1 MISTLIA
8 AEIWIYVQERM
19 ERMRSCTY
27 IQLRISSACAPG
39 TEQNKVME
47 KVVHVEVD
55 FGRLYG
61 RRGVLCG
68 LLAAAVIAT
77 VICLAVFTAKH
88 NEIGSFWPVDVCTLF
103 LKQDDSTSGPISA
116 CQYVIG
122 GSATV
127 MVLLLALLIE
137 TLLVVFFAFAFA
149 E

>member
-1 MISTLIA
+1 M
-8 AEIWIYVQERM
+8 
-19 ERMRSCTY
+19 
-27 IQLRISSACAPG
+27 
-39 TEQNKVME
+39 K
-47 KVVHVEVD
+47 KVVHVKVD
-55 FGRLYG
+55 LGRLYG

-88 NEIGSFWPVDVCTLF
+88 NEIGSLLFRPADVPWCSLF
-103 LKQDDSTSGPISA
+103 LKQDNLLPTSGPIGA

-127 MVLLLALLIE
+127 MVLLLGLLIE
-137 TLLVVFFAFAFA
+137 TLLVVFFAFAFT

>member
-1 MISTLIA
+1 M
-8 AEIWIYVQERM
+8 
-19 ERMRSCTY
+19 
-27 IQLRISSACAPG
+27 
-39 TEQNKVME
+39 
-47 KVVHVEVD
+47 HVEVD

-88 NEIGSFWPVDVCTLF
+88 NEIGSFWPADVCTLF
-103 LKQDDSTSGPISA
+103 LKQDNLILPTSGPISA

>member
-1 MISTLIA
+1 M
-8 AEIWIYVQERM
+8 
-19 ERMRSCTY
+19 
-27 IQLRISSACAPG
+27 
-39 TEQNKVME
+39 K
-47 KVVHVEVD
+47 KVVHVKVD
-55 FGRLYG
+55 LGRLYG

-88 NEIGSFWPVDVCTLF
+88 NEIGSADVCTLF
-103 LKQDDSTSGPISA
+103 LKFQPPTNGPVSA

-127 MVLLLALLIE
+127 MVLLLGLLIE
-137 TLLVVFFAFAFA
+137 TLLVVFFAFAFT

>member
-1 MISTLIA
+1 M
-8 AEIWIYVQERM
+8 
-19 ERMRSCTY
+19 
-27 IQLRISSACAPG
+27 
-39 TEQNKVME
+39 K
-47 KVVHVEVD
+47 KVVHVKVD
-55 FGRLYG
+55 LGRLYG

-88 NEIGSFWPVDVCTLF
+88 NEIGSLWGLADVQWCSLF
-103 LKQDDSTSGPISA
+103 LKQDNFLPTSGPIGA

-127 MVLLLALLIE
+127 MVLLLGLLIE
-137 TLLVVFFAFAFA
+137 TLLVVFFAFAFT